1 MGINNKYI
9 HPINYIIYFLFHYLC
24 DNKFRKL
31 RQIKIASP
39 IETINYII
47 NNKVSVSRFG
57 DGEIGLMSGNNSD
70 FQCFNPSVS
79 NKLKEVLNS
88 KIDGHIVCLPY
99 PWTNFWSLKYQAFEY
114 WSSYLNNN
122 LESKIIPHVD
132 FDRKYF
138 DASFTRFYIDYK
150 SDRNARKLIPLI
162 KKIWEKRN
170 VCIIE
175 GEYTRLGVGNDLLD
189 NANDISRIIAPSINA
204 FNKYDEILNAVRKY
218 ASKSDLVLIA
228 LGMTATCLAYDLAKE
243 GYQAIDIGHV
253 DIEYEWFRMKAKSRV
268 PIANKYVAESK
279 ERLLESGEI
288 DNSYIKQVK
297 VQIL

>member
-1 MGINNKYI
+1 MNG
-9 HPINYIIYFLFHYLC
+9 
-24 DNKFRKL
+24 
-31 RQIKIASP
+31 
-39 IETINYII
+39 
-47 NNKVSVSRFG
+47 
-57 DGEIGLMSGNNSD
+57 
-70 FQCFNPSVS
+70 
-79 NKLKEVLNS
+79 
-88 KIDGHIVCLPY
+88 
-99 PWTNFWSLKYQAFEY
+99 
-114 WSSYLNNN
+114 N
-122 LESKIIPHVD
+122 LESKIIPYID
-132 FDRKYF
+132 FDRIYF
-138 DASFTRFYIDYK
+138 DTNFTRFYIDYK
-150 SDRNARKLIPLI
+150 SDKNARKLIPLI
-162 KKIWEKRN
+162 KKIWEKRD

-189 NANDISRIIAPSINA
+189 NANSIYRIIAPSINA